1 MISLLI
7 HNNRVVNFLQSV
19 FAQIGMCLRS
29 LILLL
34 SRDFHVSKT
43 ATFSTGLVLQ
53 KMRRKFAE
61 IFRILRVNDV
71 SVAIIN
77 VEYFKLSFGKS
88 TENFSTVPLTVS
100 LEPYSA

>member
-1 MISLLI
+1 MWW
-7 HNNRVVNFLQSV
+7 
-19 FAQIGMCLRS
+19 
-29 LILLL
+29 
-34 SRDFHVSKT
+34 
-43 ATFSTGLVLQ
+43 
-53 KMRRKFAE
+53 KFAE
-61 IFRILRVNDV
+61 IFRIIRVNDV